1 MTIKT
6 GDRLPQV
13 AVLKKGADGIETVDL
28 SAIPGRVALFGV
40 PGAFTSTC
48 SNAHMPSFVKASP
61 GLRDAGISR
70 IICVTVNDPHVASAW
85 ARQTGAEAAGIEVMA
100 DADGSLTQA
109 LGLAFDAPQA
119 GLYGRT
125 KRFSALVRDGVVE
138 VLNLE
143 ANPGAFEVT
152 SGERLLA
159 EA

>member
-13 AVLKKGADGIETVDL
+13 TVLKKGADGIESVDL

-48 SNAHMPSFVKASP
+48 SNAHMPSFVKAS
-61 GLRDAGISR
+61 GALRDAGISR
-70 IICVTVNDPHVASAW
+70 IICVTVNDPHVADAW
-85 ARQTGAEAAGIEVMA
+85 GRQTGAEAAGVEVMA
-100 DADGSLTQA
+100 DADGSLTRA
-109 LGLAFDAPQA
+109 MGLEFDAPQA
-119 GLYGRT
+119 GLYGRS

-143 ANPGAFEVT
+143 ANPGAFEV
-152 SGERLLA
+152 SGGDRLLTQV
-159 EA
+159 